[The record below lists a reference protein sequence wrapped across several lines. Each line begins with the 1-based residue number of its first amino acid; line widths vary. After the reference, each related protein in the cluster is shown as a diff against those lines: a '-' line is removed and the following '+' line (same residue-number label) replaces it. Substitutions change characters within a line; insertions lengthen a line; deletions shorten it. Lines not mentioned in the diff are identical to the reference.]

1 VDTRH
6 SSQAPQAPQSASV
19 TVARVLR
26 PHGRR
31 GEVACEI
38 LTDFPQRFKTLK
50 FAELRGVRHDGHIN
64 DARRVAIRS
73 CWLSQS
79 RGGQAIFLFE
89 GSDSIND
96 AEKLVGLEV
105 QIPLSD
111 RMALPAGSY
120 YITDLAGCE
129 VREAVVRSPAGE
141 SGGAAIGLVRD
152 VQIPGDNVAGTPI
165 LVVDSPNGELLIP
178 LAQDICVRVD
188 TAARMIEVVLPEGLR
203 DLNK

>member
-1 VDTRH
+1 VDTQH
-6 SSQAPQAPQSASV
+6 SPQPPKAPQSASV
-19 TVARVLR
+19 TVARILR

-38 LTDFPQRFKTLK
+38 LTDFPQRFKSLK
-50 FAELRGVRHDGHIN
+50 FAELRGVRGEP
-64 DARRVAIRS
+64 RRVGVRS

-89 GSDSIND
+89 GSDSIDD

-105 QIPLSD
+105 QIPLSE
-111 RMALPAGSY
+111 RMPLPAGSY

-129 VREAVVRSPAGE
+129 VREAFVSSPAGE
-141 SGGAAIGLVRD
+141 AGAAIGIVRD
-152 VQIPGDNVAGTPI
+152 VQIAGENVAGTPL
-165 LVVDSPNGELLIP
+165 LVVDTPNGEMLIP

-188 TAARMIEVVLPEGLR
+188 TAARVIEVVLPEGLR
-203 DLNK
+203 DLNLNS

>member
-1 VDTRH
+1 VDIQP
-6 SSQAPQAPQSASV
+6 SPQSASV
-19 TVARVLR
+19 TVARILR

-38 LTDFPQRFKTLK
+38 LTDFPERFKSLK
-50 FAELRGVRHDGHIN
+50 FAELRGERGEP
-64 DARRVAIRS
+64 RRTAIRS

-89 GSDSIND
+89 GSDSIDD
-96 AEKLVGLEV
+96 AKKLVGLEV
-105 QIPLSD
+105 QIPLSE
-111 RMALPAGSY
+111 RMPLPSGSY

-129 VREAVVRSPAGE
+129 VREARAGSPDGE
-141 SGGAAIGLVRD
+141 IGPTIGLVRD
-152 VQIPGDNVAGTPI
+152 VEIAGENVSGTP
-165 LVVDSPNGELLIP
+165 LLMVDTPNGELLIP

-188 TAARMIEVVLPEGLR
+188 TAARVIEVVLPEGLR

>member
-1 VDTRH
+1 MDTQQ
-6 SSQAPQAPQSASV
+6 SPQAPQSASV

-50 FAELRGVRHDGHIN
+50 FAELRGVRGEP
-64 DARRVAIRS
+64 RRVGIRS

-111 RMALPAGSY
+111 RMSLPAGSY

-129 VREAVVRSPAGE
+129 VREALVRSPAGE

-178 LAQDICVRVD
+178 LAQDICVQVD
-188 TAARMIEVVLPEGLR
+188 TNARRIEVVLPEGLL
-203 DLNK
+203 DLNS